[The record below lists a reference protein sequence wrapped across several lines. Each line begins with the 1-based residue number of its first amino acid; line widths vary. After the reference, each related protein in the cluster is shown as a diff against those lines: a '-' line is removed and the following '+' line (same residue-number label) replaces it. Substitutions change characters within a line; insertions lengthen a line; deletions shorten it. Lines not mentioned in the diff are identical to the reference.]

1 MLCFDG
7 SVASI
12 GLWRLWS
19 LADPN
24 SKGERRCCD
33 AQKSSFS
40 GCCRR
45 GDPVGTERD
54 DDGKGMPD
62 ALGSYVSSSSASTII
77 SSPAPTTKSS
87 GGFMRTVPSRT
98 TPTGTAS
105 AKLSITSLKLRPAS
119 VGHSCM

>member
-1 MLCFDG
+1 M
-7 SVASI
+7 AS
-12 GLWRLWS
+12 REN
-19 LADPN
+19 PN
-24 SKGERRCCD
+24 SKGERWCCG
-33 AQKSSFS
+33 AQKRSFS

-45 GDPVGTERD
+45 GDPVGTERAD
-54 DDGKGMPD
+54 DEKGMPD